1 MDIKFDVQCRE
12 GLSAIFVVNL
22 EVSQLYT
29 ATCTKI
35 LHQLRSNLIFFCSP
49 VIFFLR
55 EKGIYPLNSV
65 IQQLEP
71 GVYGVN
77 ILPI

>member
-1 MDIKFDVQCRE
+1 MDIEFDVQCKE

-22 EVSQLYT
+22 EVSELYT

-49 VIFFLR
+49 VIFF
-55 EKGIYPLNSV
+55 
-65 IQQLEP
+65 
-71 GVYGVN
+71 
-77 ILPI
+77 

>member
-1 MDIKFDVQCRE
+1 MDIEFDVQCKE

-22 EVSQLYT
+22 EVSELYT

-49 VIFFLR
+49 VIFFEGEGNLSI
-55 EKGIYPLNSV
+55 G
-65 IQQLEP
+65 
-71 GVYGVN
+71 
-77 ILPI
+77 